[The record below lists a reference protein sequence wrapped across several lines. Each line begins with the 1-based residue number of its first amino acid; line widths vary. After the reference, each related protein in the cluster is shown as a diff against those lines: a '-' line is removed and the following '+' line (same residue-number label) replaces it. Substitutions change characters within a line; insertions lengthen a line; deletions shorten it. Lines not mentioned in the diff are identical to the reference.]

1 MANGYNGRILRVNLS
16 SGKLTTEEY
25 PDSFYRQYFGGEGLI
40 AYFLVK
46 ELPAGV
52 EPLGPEN
59 KLIFAAGPITGVPAG
74 GCGRHSVGAKSPL
87 TGGFGEADSGGYW
100 GAELKMAGFDAVII
114 EGKAEKP
121 VYISIKDGEASLK
134 DAGHLWGMQALEC
147 QIAIRE
153 ELADPNIKVAQI
165 GPAGENLVRFASV
178 MNDLDAAAG
187 RTGMG
192 AVMGSKNLKAIA
204 CRGTRHV
211 PLADPEAAREIARWI
226 KDNAPVNIKRMRDL
240 GTAQIVDGLNGL
252 GGLPTQNFRLGSFEG
267 AEKINGET
275 MADTILVKRR
285 ACHACPVQCKR
296 EVKVDEPYKVDPRY
310 GGPEYETI
318 GALGSDCGIDDLK
331 AIARGNELCNAYGLD
346 TISCGATIAFAM
358 ECFENGLLTT
368 EDTGGLDLRFGN
380 TAAMLEMIEQIARRE
395 GLGAM
400 LAEGVARAAKKIGR
414 GAEKYAMH
422 IKGQELPMHEPRLKQ
437 GMGIGYSISPTGA
450 DHCHNIHDTVYVSM
464 TGLMTDIQ
472 ALGILEPLPA
482 DDLSG
487 DKVRLLAYYAN
498 WMHFLNSAVACYFVM
513 SLGRV
518 GFERTSRLVNAATG
532 WNTSVFEILKVGER
546 AANLA
551 RVFNMREGFTSK
563 DDDMPER
570 FFTPHGSGPLPVALD
585 REAFEK
591 AKQMYYDMMD
601 WPEGSPSPGKLAELG
616 VAWAIEELPK

>member
-100 GAELKMAGFDAVII
+100 GAELKMAGFDAVIV
-114 EGKAEKP
+114 EGRAEKP

-211 PLADPEAAREIARWI
+211 PLADPEATREIARWI

-252 GGLPTQNFRLGSFEG
+252 GGLPTQNFRFGSFEG

-275 MADTILVKRR
+275 MAATILVKRR

-422 IKGQELPMHEPRLKQ
+422 VKGQELPMHEPRLKQ
-437 GMGIGYSISPTGA
+437 GMGVGYSISPTGA

-585 REAFEK
+585 RKAFEK

-616 VAWAIEELPK
+616 VAWAIAELPK

>member
-100 GAELKMAGFDAVII
+100 GAELKMAGFDAVIV
-114 EGKAEKP
+114 EGRAEKP

-211 PLADPEAAREIARWI
+211 PLADPEATREIARWI

-252 GGLPTQNFRLGSFEG
+252 GGLPTQNFRFGSFEG

-275 MADTILVKRR
+275 MAATILVKRR

-414 GAEKYAMH
+414 GAEKFAMH
-422 IKGQELPMHEPRLKQ
+422 VKGQELPMHEPRLKQ
-437 GMGIGYSISPTGA
+437 GLGVGYSISPTGA

-585 REAFEK
+585 RKAFEK

-616 VAWAIEELPK
+616 VAWAIAELPK

>member
-1 MANGYNGRILRVNLS
+1 MPNGYNGRILRVNLS
-16 SGKLTTEEY
+16 SGKLSTEEY
-25 PDSFYRQYFGGEGLI
+25 PDSFYRQYFGGEGFI

-59 KLIFAAGPITGVPAG
+59 KLIFAAGPLTGVPAG

-100 GAELKMAGFDAVII
+100 GAELKMAGFDAVIF
-114 EGKAEKP
+114 EGRAEKP
-121 VYISIKDGEASLK
+121 VYLFIKDGEASLK
-134 DAGHLWGMQALEC
+134 DAGHLWGMNTLEC
-147 QIAIRE
+147 QITIRE

-204 CRGTRHV
+204 CRGTRHL
-211 PLADPEAAREIARWI
+211 PLAEPEAVREIARWI

-240 GTAQIVDGLNGL
+240 GTAQIVDSLNGL
-252 GGLPTQNFRLGSFEG
+252 GGLPTRNFQFGAFEG
-267 AEKINGET
+267 AEKLTGET
-275 MADTILVKRR
+275 MRDTILVKRR

-318 GALGSDCGIDDLK
+318 ASLGSDCGIDDLK

-358 ECFENGLLTT
+358 ECFENGLLTR

-380 TAAMLEMIEQIARRE
+380 TAAMLEMIEQIARRQ
-395 GLGAM
+395 GLGAV

-414 GAEKYAMH
+414 GAEKFAMH

-464 TGLMTDIQ
+464 TGLMADIK

-518 GFERTSRLVNAATG
+518 GFERISRLVNAATG

-551 RVFNMREGFTSK
+551 RVFNMREGFTSQ

-591 AKQMYYDMMD
+591 AKQMYYDMMA
-601 WPEGSPSPGKLAELG
+601 WPNGSPSPGKLAELD
-616 VAWAIEELPK
+616 VAWAIAMLPK

>member
-1 MANGYNGRILRVNLS
+1 
-16 SGKLTTEEY
+16 
-25 PDSFYRQYFGGEGLI
+25 
-40 AYFLVK
+40 
-46 ELPAGV
+46 
-52 EPLGPEN
+52 
-59 KLIFAAGPITGVPAG
+59 
-74 GCGRHSVGAKSPL
+74 
-87 TGGFGEADSGGYW
+87 
-100 GAELKMAGFDAVII
+100 MAGFDAVIF
-114 EGKAEKP
+114 EGRAEKP
-121 VYISIKDGEASLK
+121 VYLFIKDGEASLK
-134 DAGHLWGMQALEC
+134 DAGHLWGMKALEC

-153 ELADPNIKVAQI
+153 ELADLNIKVAQI

-204 CRGTRHV
+204 CRGTRHL
-211 PLADPEAAREIARWI
+211 PLAEPEAVREIARWI

-240 GTAQIVDGLNGL
+240 GTAQIVDSLNGL
-252 GGLPTQNFRLGSFEG
+252 GGLPTRNFQFGAFEG
-267 AEKINGET
+267 AEKLTGET
-275 MADTILVKRR
+275 MRDTILVKRR

-318 GALGSDCGIDDLK
+318 SALGSDCGIDDLK
-331 AIARGNELCNAYGLD
+331 AIAKGNELCNAYGLD

-358 ECFENGLLTT
+358 ECFENGLLTR
-368 EDTGGLDLRFGN
+368 EDTGGLELRFGN
-380 TAAMLEMIEQIARRE
+380 TAAMLEMIEQIARRQ
-395 GLGAM
+395 GLGAV

-414 GAEKYAMH
+414 GAEKFAMH

-437 GMGIGYSISPTGA
+437 GMGVGYSISPTGA

-464 TGLMTDIQ
+464 TGLMADIQ

-482 DDLSG
+482 NDLSG

-518 GFERTSRLVNAATG
+518 GFERISRLVNAATG

-551 RVFNMREGFTSK
+551 RVFNMREGFTSQ

-591 AKQMYYDMMD
+591 AKQMYYDMMA
-601 WPEGSPSPGKLAELG
+601 WPNGSPSPGKLAELD
-616 VAWAIEELPK
+616 VAWAIAMLPK

>member
-1 MANGYNGRILRVNLS
+1 M
-16 SGKLTTEEY
+16 
-25 PDSFYRQYFGGEGLI
+25 
-40 AYFLVK
+40 
-46 ELPAGV
+46 
-52 EPLGPEN
+52 
-59 KLIFAAGPITGVPAG
+59 
-74 GCGRHSVGAKSPL
+74 
-87 TGGFGEADSGGYW
+87 
-100 GAELKMAGFDAVII
+100 
-114 EGKAEKP
+114 
-121 VYISIKDGEASLK
+121 
-134 DAGHLWGMQALEC
+134 
-147 QIAIRE
+147 
-153 ELADPNIKVAQI
+153 
-165 GPAGENLVRFASV
+165 
-178 MNDLDAAAG
+178 
-187 RTGMG
+187 
-192 AVMGSKNLKAIA
+192 
-204 CRGTRHV
+204 
-211 PLADPEAAREIARWI
+211 
-226 KDNAPVNIKRMRDL
+226 
-240 GTAQIVDGLNGL
+240 
-252 GGLPTQNFRLGSFEG
+252 
-267 AEKINGET
+267 
-275 MADTILVKRR
+275 
-285 ACHACPVQCKR
+285 
-296 EVKVDEPYKVDPRY
+296 
-310 GGPEYETI
+310 
-318 GALGSDCGIDDLK
+318 K

-380 TAAMLEMIEQIARRE
+380 TAAMLEMIEQIARRQ

-400 LAEGVARAAKKIGR
+400 LAEGAARAAKKIGR

-422 IKGQELPMHEPRLKQ
+422 VKGQELPMHEPRLKQ
-437 GMGIGYSISPTGA
+437 GMGVGYSISPTGA
-450 DHCHNIHDTVYVSM
+450 DHCHNIHDTVYISM

-487 DKVRLLAYYAN
+487 NKVRLLAYYAN

-518 GFERTSRLVNAATG
+518 GFERISRLVNAATG

-616 VAWAIEELPK
+616 VAWAIAELPK

>member
-1 MANGYNGRILRVNLS
+1 MPNGYNGRILRVNLS
-16 SGKLTTEEY
+16 SGKLSTEEY

-100 GAELKMAGFDAVII
+100 GAELKMAGFDAVIV
-114 EGKAEKP
+114 EGRAEKP
-121 VYISIKDGEASLK
+121 VYLFIKDGEASLK
-134 DAGHLWGMQALEC
+134 DAGHLWGMKALEC

-153 ELADPNIKVAQI
+153 ELADLNIKVAQI

-204 CRGTRHV
+204 CRGTRHL
-211 PLADPEAAREIARWI
+211 PLADPEAVREIARWI
-226 KDNAPVNIKRMRDL
+226 RDNAPVTIKRMRDL
-240 GTAQIVDGLNGL
+240 GTAQIVDSLNGL
-252 GGLPTQNFRLGSFEG
+252 GGLPTRNFQFGAFEG
-267 AEKINGET
+267 AEKLTGET
-275 MADTILVKRR
+275 MGDTILVKRR

-318 GALGSDCGIDDLK
+318 SALGSDCGIDDLK

-358 ECFENGLLTT
+358 ECFENGLLTR
-368 EDTGGLDLRFGN
+368 ENTGGIDLRFGN
-380 TAAMLEMIEQIARRE
+380 TAAMLEMIEKIAQRQ
-395 GLGAM
+395 GLGAL
-400 LAEGVARAAKKIGR
+400 LAEGAARAAKKIGR
-414 GAEKYAMH
+414 GAEQFAMH

-437 GMGIGYSISPTGA
+437 GMGVGYSISPTGA
-450 DHCHNIHDTVYVSM
+450 DHCHNIHDTAYISM
-464 TGLMTDIQ
+464 TGLMADIK
-472 ALGILEPLPA
+472 ALGVLEPLEA

-487 DKVRLLAYYAN
+487 DKVRLLVYYAN

-513 SLGRV
+513 SLGRT
-518 GFERTSRLVNAATG
+518 GFERISRLVNAATG

-563 DDDMPER
+563 DDDMPAR

-591 AKQMYYDMMD
+591 AKQMYYDMMA
-601 WPEGSPSPGKLAELG
+601 WPDGSPSPGKLAELG
-616 VAWAIEELPK
+616 VAWAIAKLPK